1 MEITNPREFPALWDN
16 DYWEK
21 VRQRTLKVI
30 ACIPADKY
38 DWRYAEGKF
47 SFADIIRH
55 LATIERY
62 MYAETVQLKPSR
74 YPGHGAE
81 VINAPTVATLSESKI
96 PQRADSP
103 ENVLAFFNQ
112 LHQESVAIFSQLTS
126 EDLQKKCLTP
136 GGVSITVWKWLR
148 AMVEHEVHHRAQI
161 YIYLGL
167 LGIATPPIYGLTS
180 EEVKARSQ

>member
-1 MEITNPREFPALWDN
+1 MEITNTREFPALWDN

-21 VRQRTLKVI
+21 VRQRTQKVI
-30 ACIPADKY
+30 ACIPQEKY

-62 MYAETVQLKPSR
+62 MYAENVQLKPSR
-74 YPGHGAE
+74 YPGHGPDVTNGAQ
-81 VINAPTVATLSESKI
+81 L
-96 PQRADSP
+96 ADSP
-103 ENVLAFFNQ
+103 TNVLAFFNQ
-112 LHQESVAIFSQLTS
+112 MHQESMDIFGRLTA
-126 EDLQKKCLTP
+126 EDLQKKCMTP

-148 AMVEHEVHHRAQI
+148 AMVEHEVHHRAQM
-161 YIYLGL
+161 YIYLGM

-180 EEVKARSQ
+180 EEVRERSR